1 MTAIIILCLVANA
14 VAIGYLIRGQRHT
27 TRAIS
32 ALTLANGIL
41 IQRLSQIEARKEGRS

>member
-1 MTAIIILCLVANA
+1 MTAIIILCLIANA

-27 TRAIS
+27 TRTIS

-41 IQRLSQIEARKEGRS
+41 IQRLADIQAGKGDRG